1 MSPKLA
7 TIDKHLQKFEMYGK
21 PGLIPVSE
29 EAAQVLVGHERLLCN
44 QALAYAAN
52 YVYVRLFSD
61 GRPPLPQVYI
71 YDNTDGHLSEDDLK
85 KLHRKLW
92 NRGNVPLLYVFTTT
106 DVAIFSC
113 VRGADFLSSTGEL
126 IYKPWKTLVIASLA
140 QNALDCFSGKTIDAG
155 MLWEKKENHSLIN
168 TREAAHQ
175 ALVSEI
181 RLFDKE
187 LSKEAPAKHSLGR
200 RLLILCFL
208 VKYLED
214 RNVFPSGYIGRFGNF
229 SSNEEHHFFELL
241 ESPQA
246 LIALFADLV
255 DHFNG
260 DVFYLTE
267 SEKNEIDDSFLRKF
281 IQVIRGDEENG
292 QRLFWARYSFED
304 IPVELISYI
313 YQNFVKSKEAVYTP
327 SFLVELLINETLPL
341 KESSSYDDSLRILDP
356 ACGSGI
362 FLVGAYKRIV
372 SFWRNQHNWENPS
385 IDVLKSILKKNIFGT
400 DIDSLAVELTTF
412 SLNLALCDLLDPKV
426 IWSELKFEKLKETNI
441 QTKDFFETD
450 FKNFSLV
457 IGNPPFESKLQTL
470 AAKNVDAAYQ
480 RREGKRRGSLPDSN
494 SAYLFLEHSLSLL
507 AKNGKLCMILP
518 YGILYNNFTAKYRK
532 YLFEKFFLEEVLDFI
547 SISNL
552 FEKANVKVCALLMH
566 NAQPTEEQITTH
578 VTFRRTRAVAEQLSF
593 EIDHY
598 DIHCV
603 PHSLTTSSRFIWRA
617 NLLGGYRVFEI
628 AERISKIP
636 SLESYID
643 DDKRKWKCREGFKVG
658 SHGKPCDYIT
668 GKMFLPVSAFS
679 SKGIDL
685 QKIHIWTG
693 NSFVRP
699 KAKDCYIGPMILIKE
714 HSEFPV
720 AFYDGNITFAGSIV
734 SITGGT
740 ANELKEMYSRF
751 RNHHEYYQ
759 FFLLLLGSR
768 ALVARATVVLKADIL
783 ALPYPENVKDLKLS
797 KFEEI
802 LRQDIMN
809 YMVDFIL
816 KGNNSTIAMHSPSN
830 FELEAFGNTYCD
842 LLKSLYSSVVKL
854 SPVLIGE
861 IICYPFCLG
870 QPSMLE
876 VAPKI
881 LEQHLNNLVMR
892 KRGQSLQVV
901 RMVRLYE
908 GNMIYLIKPNRLRYW
923 LQSTALQDADETL
936 TDLQKQL
943 EEK

>member
-1 MSPKLA
+1 ML
-7 TIDKHLQKFEMYGK
+7 F
-21 PGLIPVSE
+21 
-29 EAAQVLVGHERLLCN
+29 LLKRQC
-44 QALAYAAN
+44 
-52 YVYVRLFSD
+52 
-61 GRPPLPQVYI
+61 
-71 YDNTDGHLSEDDLK
+71 
-85 KLHRKLW
+85 
-92 NRGNVPLLYVFTTT
+92 
-106 DVAIFSC
+106 
-113 VRGADFLSSTGEL
+113 
-126 IYKPWKTLVIASLA
+126 
-140 QNALDCFSGKTIDAG
+140 
-155 MLWEKKENHSLIN
+155 
-168 TREAAHQ
+168 
-175 ALVSEI
+175 
-181 RLFDKE
+181 
-187 LSKEAPAKHSLGR
+187 
-200 RLLILCFL
+200 LLILCFL

-518 YGILYNNFTAKYRK
+518 YGILYNT
-532 YLFEKFFLEEVLDFI
+532 
-547 SISNL
+547 
-552 FEKANVKVCALLMH
+552 
-566 NAQPTEEQITTH
+566 
-578 VTFRRTRAVAEQLSF
+578 
-593 EIDHY
+593 
-598 DIHCV
+598 
-603 PHSLTTSSRFIWRA
+603 
-617 NLLGGYRVFEI
+617 
-628 AERISKIP
+628 
-636 SLESYID
+636 
-643 DDKRKWKCREGFKVG
+643 
-658 SHGKPCDYIT
+658 
-668 GKMFLPVSAFS
+668 
-679 SKGIDL
+679 
-685 QKIHIWTG
+685 
-693 NSFVRP
+693 
-699 KAKDCYIGPMILIKE
+699 
-714 HSEFPV
+714 
-720 AFYDGNITFAGSIV
+720 
-734 SITGGT
+734 
-740 ANELKEMYSRF
+740 
-751 RNHHEYYQ
+751 
-759 FFLLLLGSR
+759 
-768 ALVARATVVLKADIL
+768 
-783 ALPYPENVKDLKLS
+783 
-797 KFEEI
+797 
-802 LRQDIMN
+802 
-809 YMVDFIL
+809 
-816 KGNNSTIAMHSPSN
+816 
-830 FELEAFGNTYCD
+830 
-842 LLKSLYSSVVKL
+842 
-854 SPVLIGE
+854 
-861 IICYPFCLG
+861 
-870 QPSMLE
+870 
-876 VAPKI
+876 
-881 LEQHLNNLVMR
+881 
-892 KRGQSLQVV
+892 
-901 RMVRLYE
+901 
-908 GNMIYLIKPNRLRYW
+908 
-923 LQSTALQDADETL
+923 
-936 TDLQKQL
+936 
-943 EEK
+943 

>member
-313 YQNFVKSKEAVYTP
+313 YQNFVKSKNLSTNNIITEDK
-327 SFLVELLINETLPL
+327 LP
-341 KESSSYDDSLRILDP
+341 
-356 ACGSGI
+356 
-362 FLVGAYKRIV
+362 
-372 SFWRNQHNWENPS
+372 
-385 IDVLKSILKKNIFGT
+385 
-400 DIDSLAVELTTF
+400 
-412 SLNLALCDLLDPKV
+412 
-426 IWSELKFEKLKETNI
+426 
-441 QTKDFFETD
+441 
-450 FKNFSLV
+450 
-457 IGNPPFESKLQTL
+457 
-470 AAKNVDAAYQ
+470 
-480 RREGKRRGSLPDSN
+480 
-494 SAYLFLEHSLSLL
+494 
-507 AKNGKLCMILP
+507 
-518 YGILYNNFTAKYRK
+518 
-532 YLFEKFFLEEVLDFI
+532 
-547 SISNL
+547 
-552 FEKANVKVCALLMH
+552 
-566 NAQPTEEQITTH
+566 
-578 VTFRRTRAVAEQLSF
+578 
-593 EIDHY
+593 
-598 DIHCV
+598 
-603 PHSLTTSSRFIWRA
+603 
-617 NLLGGYRVFEI
+617 
-628 AERISKIP
+628 
-636 SLESYID
+636 
-643 DDKRKWKCREGFKVG
+643 
-658 SHGKPCDYIT
+658 
-668 GKMFLPVSAFS
+668 
-679 SKGIDL
+679 
-685 QKIHIWTG
+685 
-693 NSFVRP
+693 
-699 KAKDCYIGPMILIKE
+699 
-714 HSEFPV
+714 
-720 AFYDGNITFAGSIV
+720 
-734 SITGGT
+734 
-740 ANELKEMYSRF
+740 
-751 RNHHEYYQ
+751 
-759 FFLLLLGSR
+759 
-768 ALVARATVVLKADIL
+768 
-783 ALPYPENVKDLKLS
+783 
-797 KFEEI
+797 
-802 LRQDIMN
+802 
-809 YMVDFIL
+809 
-816 KGNNSTIAMHSPSN
+816 
-830 FELEAFGNTYCD
+830 
-842 LLKSLYSSVVKL
+842 
-854 SPVLIGE
+854 
-861 IICYPFCLG
+861 
-870 QPSMLE
+870 
-876 VAPKI
+876 
-881 LEQHLNNLVMR
+881 
-892 KRGQSLQVV
+892 
-901 RMVRLYE
+901 
-908 GNMIYLIKPNRLRYW
+908 
-923 LQSTALQDADETL
+923 
-936 TDLQKQL
+936 
-943 EEK
+943 